1 MIAWIANKVA
11 AQNRWYDSLSDSHRV
26 LRFLLFLTPMLLG
39 FTLDLY
45 WVVLFG
51 GAPVFTY
58 LVWGLMA
65 LWRIPYVI
73 RQRRR
78 G

>member
-1 MIAWIANKVA
+1 MFSIIKK
-11 AQNRWYDSLSDSHRV
+11 QNQWYDSLSDSHRG

-39 FTLDLY
+39 FSVDVY

-51 GAPVFTY
+51 GTPVFTY
-58 LVWGLMA
+58 LVWGFMA

-73 RQRRR
+73 SQRRR
-78 G
+78 R